1 MATQGAFSGDFVA
14 FLWALLR
21 LARYPPIWSRFLV
34 WQVIGL
40 DDVWAKTSYS
50 QWDRYFVWVFFLSLG
65 GWVWA
70 SESNEWWR
78 DKDPLVVAAET
89 FGATTGTALSVILA
103 TEVMKLVTRPAI
115 ELIDQYFG
123 RKRLERQK
131 VQDSLRAE
139 GEVRGRKEQFQTQK
153 AELTKLLENGEI
165 SQQMFDLVMERLSI
179 ASLPNQS

>member
-1 MATQGAFSGDFVA
+1 M
-14 FLWALLR
+14 
-21 LARYPPIWSRFLV
+21 
-34 WQVIGL
+34 
-40 DDVWAKTSYS
+40 
-50 QWDRYFVWVFFLSLG
+50 
-65 GWVWA
+65 
-70 SESNEWWR
+70 
-78 DKDPLVVAAET
+78 
-89 FGATTGTALSVILA
+89 
-103 TEVMKLVTRPAI
+103 VTRPAI